1 MKTIKLTNDK
11 GNVSVKARG
20 ELKAFATK
28 EVVAMFAAKF
38 GAENVEVTNK
48 GVAVRIG
55 TDFMTEQAIYI
66 TLDPIVTMNP
76 VAKEAEK
83 KAKAP
88 VEAEPIENPFE

>member
-1 MKTIKLTNDK
+1 MKTINLTNDK

-28 EVVAMFAAKF
+28 ELVAMFAAKF

-55 TDFMTEQAIYI
+55 TDFMTEQAIFV
-66 TLDPIVTMNP
+66 TMDPVITMNP
-76 VAKEAEK
+76 VAKETEK
-83 KAKAP
+83 KAKAKVETAP
-88 VEAEPIENPFE
+88 VENPFE